1 MHVPKNVAMLS
12 RRILWGFALSLALAP
27 SVLAGEFKLGPKAV
41 LELFTSQGCSS
52 CPKADAM
59 FEQVGKRPDIVTLAY
74 HVDYWDY
81 IGWQDTFGTAENSDR
96 QRDYAEAWGSSR
108 IFTPQ
113 MVVNGKGG
121 VVGSKTEAVNGA
133 LASAT
138 LPLTVSLTEQQGGL
152 IDISVPAQ
160 ADLPAGTIW
169 LVTFLDHADVTIE
182 RGENEGK
189 RIGYTQIV
197 TGRQVLGMWDPK
209 TGAKLTLP
217 VREALTGKANGA
229 VIMVQQEKAGLP
241 GPILG
246 AASFTL

>member
-1 MHVPKNVAMLS
+1 MLS
-12 RRILWGFALSLALAP
+12 RRILWGLSLSLTLASP
-27 SVLAGEFKLGPKAV
+27 VFAGEFKLAPKAV

-52 CPKADAM
+52 CPKADALFKEM
-59 FEQVGKRPDIVTLAY
+59 GKRSDVVTLAY

-81 IGWQDTFGTAENSDR
+81 IGWPDTFGTAENSDR

-113 MVVNGKGG
+113 MVVNGRGG
-121 VVGSKTEAVNGA
+121 VVGSKTAAVNGA

-152 IDISVPAQ
+152 VDISVPAN
-160 ADLPAGTIW
+160 ADLSGGTIW
-169 LVTFLDHADVTIE
+169 LITFLDHADVTIE

-189 RIGYTQIV
+189 QISYSQIV

-217 VREALTGKANGA
+217 LHEVLTGKANGA
-229 VIMVQQEKAGLP
+229 VILVQQEKAGLP